1 MTRPALRPARRAGP
15 FARGLLPLLLA
26 ALGACA
32 AEEPLA
38 PLPSGGRLAT
48 AEPARGAGTGP
59 VTSFD
64 GRYTGTVSLNPDR
77 SRVCRPAPTGE
88 VELVVT
94 QGRARFLFDPALRQ
108 TLSGTVGRDG
118 SIRMSD
124 IVDSSI
130 ATSGVFTENAF
141 IGEHRNGRCSYAV
154 TLRRQG

>member
-1 MTRPALRPARRAGP
+1 MPRHAAAC
-15 FARGLLPLLLA
+15 LLPILLA

-48 AEPARGAGTGP
+48 AEPARGAGP
-59 VTSFD
+59 VTGFD
-64 GRYTGTVSLNPDR
+64 GRYTGSVTLNPDR

-88 VELVVT
+88 VELVVA

-118 SIRMSD
+118 SIRMAD
-124 IVDSSI
+124 IVDNSI
-130 ATSGVFTENAF
+130 ATSGVFTDHSF

>member
-1 MTRPALRPARRAGP
+1 MPRHAAHC
-15 FARGLLPLLLA
+15 LLPLLLA
-26 ALGACA
+26 LGACA
-32 AEEPLA
+32 PEEPLA

-48 AEPARGAGTGP
+48 AEPARGAGPGP

-64 GRYTGTVSLNPDR
+64 GRYTGPVTLNPDR
-77 SRVCRPAPTGE
+77 TRLCRPAPTGE

-118 SIRMSD
+118 SIRMAD
-124 IVDSSI
+124 IVDNSI
-130 ATSGVFTENAF
+130 ATAGVFTDHSF

-154 TLRRQG
+154 TLRKQG